1 MSEEHRRRALLAVL
15 IPLGAL
21 AAIAVFLWSMSRI
34 LLSAAELVSPVIA
47 LLFALNIL
55 IAAAL
60 AATFRRRRGVVAA
73 FVVAVLVPVLAVGIV
88 GAVAGEREFHSLV
101 EEDGPDGP
109 EPDPSP
115 TEEPTDEP
123 TEEPTDEPTEEPTGE
138 PSDGPTEATIVAVN
152 IQFDTDSMELA
163 ANAEVT
169 VTFDNQDTGVPHNW
183 AMYTDESASQ
193 EIFVGEIFPGPEVR
207 EHTFTTPGPGEY
219 YFRCDV
225 HPNMQGTV
233 TVG

>member
-1 MSEEHRRRALLAVL
+1 MSEEHRRRAMLAIL
-15 IPLGAL
+15 IPLAAL
-21 AAIAVFLWSMSRI
+21 AVIAVFLWAMSRI
-34 LLSAAELVSPVIA
+34 LLSAAELVAPVIA

-60 AATFRRRRGVVAA
+60 AATFRRRQGVVAA
-73 FVVAVLVPVLAVGIV
+73 LVVAVMVPVLAVGIV

-101 EEDGPDGP
+101 EENGESPVPG
-109 EPDPSP
+109 PSP
-115 TEEPTDEP
+115 TEEPTEEPAEEP
-123 TEEPTDEPTEEPTGE
+123 TEEPPEE
-138 PSDGPTEATIVAVN
+138 PSDGPTEATIVAVS
-152 IQFDTDSMELA
+152 IQFDSDTMELA

-169 VTFDNQDTGVPHNW
+169 VTFDNQDVGIPHNW

-193 EIFVGEIFPGPEVR
+193 EIFVGEIFNGPEVR
-207 EHTFTTPGPGEY
+207 EHTFTTPEPGDY

-233 TVG
+233 TVA

>member
-1 MSEEHRRRALLAVL
+1 MSEEHRRRALLAIF

-21 AAIAVFLWSMSRI
+21 IGIAVFLWSMSRI
-34 LLSAAELVSPVIA
+34 LLSAAVLVAPVIA

-60 AATFRRRRGVVAA
+60 AATFRRKRGVVAA
-73 FVVAVLVPVLAVGIV
+73 LVVAVIVPVLAVGIV
-88 GAVAGEREFHSLV
+88 GAVAGEREFHSLI
-101 EEDGPDGP
+101 EENGESPGPG
-109 EPDPSP
+109 PSP

-123 TEEPTDEPTEEPTGE
+123 TEGPTDEPTGE

-169 VTFDNQDTGVPHNW
+169 VTFDNQDAGVPHNW

-207 EHTFTTPGPGEY
+207 EHAFTTPEPGEY

-233 TVG
+233 TVA

>member
-1 MSEEHRRRALLAVL
+1 MSEEHRRRALLSIF

-21 AAIAVFLWSMSRI
+21 IGMAVFLWSMSRI
-34 LLSAAELVSPVIA
+34 LLSAAVLVAPVIA

-60 AATFRRRRGVVAA
+60 AATFRRKRGVVAA
-73 FVVAVLVPVLAVGIV
+73 LVVAVIIPVLAVGIV
-88 GAVAGEREFHSLV
+88 GAVAGEREFHSLI
-101 EEDGPDGP
+101 EENGEMPEHGPA
-109 EPDPSP
+109 P
-115 TEEPTDEP
+115 TEEPT
-123 TEEPTDEPTEEPTGE
+123 EEPGE
-138 PSDGPTEATIVAVN
+138 PSDGPTEVTIVALS
-152 IQFDTDSMELA
+152 IQFDTDMMELA

-169 VTFDNQDTGVPHNW
+169 VTFDNQDGGIPHNW

-193 EIFVGEIFPGPEVR
+193 EIFVGEIFNGPEVR

-233 TVG
+233 TVA